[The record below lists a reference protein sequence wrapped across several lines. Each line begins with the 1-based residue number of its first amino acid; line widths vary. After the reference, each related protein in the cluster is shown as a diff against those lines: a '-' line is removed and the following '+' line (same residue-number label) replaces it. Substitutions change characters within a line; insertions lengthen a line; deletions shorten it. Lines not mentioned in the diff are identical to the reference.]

1 MQRVPLGRGAGVG
14 DFVRKVASWE
24 RIYENDLRPKEEA
37 IYETDIN
44 RPSGRTKQMMKVMKR
59 ETRP

>member
-1 MQRVPLGRGAGVG
+1 LGGVQGWG
-14 DFVRKVASWE
+14 DFVQKVPSRE
-24 RIYENDLRPKEEA
+24 GISENDLRPKKEA

>member
-1 MQRVPLGRGAGVG
+1 VG